1 MRYELM
7 ISKAEDMIAG
17 KISIVG
23 PRFTSRVLPW
33 VVLVVL
39 SFQSS
44 GFLAAQIPLLSG
56 IRKARIESQQLRAD
70 YPGPVRYSPS
80 DPEFRSKL
88 FRLQTGHAGLF
99 YNCDGE
105 ESKRNSPYIC
115 WNSQHSA
122 DWRNGACEACRRDR
136 ADVRQRLVD
145 GSCCSEKKPDCQ
157 CDNCLGASVV
167 HDDVLQT
174 EFEGAPGAPTEPQ
187 LPVNELTSPPAPT
200 GISRIISS
208 WGDQQPEMQRP
219 QHEVVREGSQPR
231 PAINRVIES
240 WDGDKPL
247 PQLVVGSKPMP
258 IQRTA
263 TLRPRNWTG
272 KIATQDL
279 VVRPL
284 ISLVEAEAPPEPAPE
299 PVRVSERVSAGAIS
313 LPVIR

>member
-1 MRYELM
+1 
-7 ISKAEDMIAG
+7 MIAG
-17 KISIVG
+17 KVSIVG
-23 PRFTSRVLPW
+23 SRCLSHVLPW
-33 VVLVVL
+33 VVLVIL

-56 IRKARIESQQLRAD
+56 IQKARIESQQLRAD
-70 YPGPVRYSPS
+70 YPGPISYSPS
-80 DPEFRSKL
+80 DPQFRSKL

-136 ADVRQRLVD
+136 ADVRQRVVD
-145 GSCCSEKKPDCQ
+145 GSCCPQKKSNCQ
-157 CDNCLGASVV
+157 CDSCLEASVV
-167 HDDVLQT
+167 HDDAPQL
-174 EFEGAPGAPTEPQ
+174 EFESAPVAPPALQ
-187 LPVNELTSPPAPT
+187 SPANELIAPPVPTSASAPA
-200 GISRIISS
+200 GISRVISS
-208 WGDQQPEMQRP
+208 WGDLQTESQGSR
-219 QHEVVREGSQPR
+219 HEVVKGGSQPR

-240 WDGDKPL
+240 WGGDKPVT
-247 PQLVVGSKPMP
+247 QSVVGSKPAPTP

-263 TLRPRNWTG
+263 TLHPRRWTG

-279 VVRPL
+279 VVRPM
-284 ISLVEAEAPPEPAPE
+284 ISLVDTKTTPDDAPKPT
-299 PVRVSERVSAGAIS
+299 RVSERVRVGELG

>member
-1 MRYELM
+1 
-7 ISKAEDMIAG
+7 MIAG
-17 KISIVG
+17 KVSIVG
-23 PRFTSRVLPW
+23 PRFPTRVLPW

-56 IRKARIESQQLRAD
+56 IRKARIDSQQLRAD
-70 YPGPVRYSPS
+70 YPGPISYSPS

-136 ADVRQRLVD
+136 ADVRQRVVD
-145 GSCCSEKKPDCQ
+145 GSCCPQKKSNCQ
-157 CDNCLGASVV
+157 CDSCLKASVA
-167 HDDVLQT
+167 HDDAPQL
-174 EFEGAPGAPTEPQ
+174 EFEDVPGAPVESQ
-187 LPVNELTSPPAPT
+187 SPVNELIAPPASASAPAPVPTST
-200 GISRIISS
+200 GISKIISS
-208 WGDQQPEMQRP
+208 WGHRQPEMRP
-219 QHEVVREGSQPR
+219 SQHKIVQKGSQPR

-247 PQLVVGSKPMP
+247 PQSVVGSKPMP

-284 ISLVEAEAPPEPAPE
+284 ITLVEAEAPPELAPE

-313 LPVIR
+313 LPMIR